1 VTESSGHNS
10 EYNWWF
16 RKRPDLIDAY
26 CTHGTGWNPG
36 IYAYN
41 AKKYA
46 QREDDWRDQIQRWF
60 DEPLDLARG
69 REYASYIM
77 NALRGGESFQFNG
90 NVANTGLISNLPA
103 GACVEVPIWASKKG
117 LEPVRVDDLPA
128 PVAMLTR
135 LSSEI
140 EEMAV
145 EGALEGD
152 PTKIYRAIAHDPLT
166 ASVLSLQEIRQMVN
180 EMFAANRDYLPT
192 FTRYEA

>member
-1 VTESSGHNS
+1 
-10 EYNWWF
+10 
-16 RKRPDLIDAY
+16 
-26 CTHGTGWNPG
+26 
-36 IYAYN
+36 
-41 AKKYA
+41 
-46 QREDDWRDQIQRWF
+46 
-60 DEPLDLARG
+60 
-69 REYASYIM
+69 M
-77 NALRGGESFQFNG
+77 NALLGGEPFQFNG
-90 NVANTGLISNLPA
+90 NVANAGLISNLPA

-117 LEPVRVDDLPA
+117 LEPVRVGDLPA

-145 EGALEGD
+145 EGALQWD